1 VVGEFGAWSPIG
13 AIQTAGG
20 YDVAWKLPG
29 TTPQYAVWTTDS
41 NGNFIATSVYSG
53 TSLTLESLETTFHQD
68 LNGDGVIGVNL
79 PTTVI
84 QTDGSTSLTEVGTN
98 YCLYTNGSGP
108 SLNYGGAPVV
118 VGEFG
123 AWSPIGAIQTAGGY
137 DVAWKLPGTTPQ
149 YAVWTTDSSG
159 NFIATSVYSG
169 TSTALESLET
179 TFHQDLNGDGIIGVV
194 TTVIQ
199 TDGSTSLTEIG
210 NSYYLYTNGSGPAL
224 HYGGAPVVVGEF
236 GAWSPTG
243 AIQTAGGYDLAW
255 KLPGT
260 TPQFA
265 VWTTD
270 SNGNFIATS
279 VYSGTSTALEALETT
294 FHQDLNGDGII
305 GIPPAASP
313 ASVQLASAH
322 TGPTAFDGSTLTLE
336 NPSTF
341 HGQIIGFSGDGTLAG
356 SDQIDL
362 HGLNFNSIHSAF
374 DGSTGTLTVSG
385 GSTTTS
391 LQFLG
396 HYSQDNFHF
405 ADDGNGGTMV
415 YAAPTS
421 HQPAATSNQIAG
433 ASPAVAS
440 IGVHDTFVFA
450 PNFGQVTIANFAPA
464 TDTIQFS
471 KSVFAN
477 VNALLAATHDDP
489 SGNAV
494 ITDAAHDT
502 ITIGHL
508 TTAQLLAHQND
519 FHIV

>member
-1 VVGEFGAWSPIG
+1 
-13 AIQTAGG
+13 
-20 YDVAWKLPG
+20 VAWKIPG
-29 TTPQYAVWTTDS
+29 ADQYTVWNTDS
-41 NGNFIATSVYSG
+41 SGNYVSNLVDVVSG
-53 TSLTLESLETTFHQD
+53 SSTALEALEPTFHQD
-68 LNGDGVIGVNL
+68 LNGDGMIGITKIVL
-79 PTTVI
+79 
-84 QTDGSTSLTEVGTN
+84 QTDGSTSLTEVGN
-98 YCLYTNGSGP
+98 NFYLYNSGTGP
-108 SLNYGGAPVV
+108 ELKYRGTAVTA
-118 VGEFG
+118 GEFG
-123 AWSPIGAIQTAGGY
+123 TWTPIGAVQVTGGY
-137 DVAWKLPGTTPQ
+137 DVAWKIPGADQ
-149 YAVWTTDSSG
+149 YTVW
-159 NFIATSVYSG
+159 N
-169 TSTALESLET
+169 
-179 TFHQDLNGDGIIGVV
+179 
-194 TTVIQ
+194 
-199 TDGSTSLTEIG
+199 TDGSG
-210 NSYYLYTNGSGPAL
+210 NYVSNLVDVVSGS
-224 HYGGAPVVVGEF
+224 
-236 GAWSPTG
+236 
-243 AIQTAGGYDLAW
+243 
-255 KLPGT
+255 
-260 TPQFA
+260 
-265 VWTTD
+265 
-270 SNGNFIATS
+270 N
-279 VYSGTSTALEALETT
+279 TALEALETT

-362 HGLNFNSIHSAF
+362 RGLNFNSIHSAF
-374 DGSTGTLTVSG
+374 DSSTGTLSVSG

-391 LQFLG
+391 PQFLG

-502 ITIGHL
+502 ITIGHV